1 MLELQPDFMPREPG
15 VPKSP
20 AGQYGLLTL
29 LLVTALAYQTRVT
42 AYQYPHWF
50 GHPDKA
56 ASPFYVSTDA
66 SGIVIKL
73 LAHEALAA
81 GARDGDELLAVQ
93 GRRVAGI
100 AVFGEALAAAR
111 PGDVLQ
117 LALRSREGDGLQPER
132 AVQLTLRA
140 HGQGD
145 LLGLIFFVIMPFF
158 CLLLGFWV
166 AAVRPR
172 DPLAWLLLALMLSF
186 TAFPHPGVE
195 TWGPIWRDLGQ
206 IYRTGF
212 NITWAL
218 GMMLF
223 GIYFPAPFAPDL
235 RPRWWDWCKWVIGV
249 PLAVLAVPSMIEGV
263 GELENLASVMP
274 LERLDTYSNA
284 LVSLLSYAGVGVF
297 FASLGTKMGLAG
309 SKDAKRR
316 LRLLF
321 WGANVSL
328 SPIFVLTIIAHYK
341 HVIIEAAVPKWVSA
355 PASLLLFL
363 FPVTL
368 AYVIVVHRAMDVRVV
383 IRQGLQYAV
392 AKSGIRLLR
401 LAVGFAL
408 GAAVL
413 GALKGVDRGGLT
425 FYAII
430 AVGVAVWFGLRH
442 GLEWLHAWTDRRFFR
457 DAYQAEQ
464 ILSELS
470 DSVRSIGET
479 TSLLVTVAER
489 IAESLHVARIA
500 VLIDGSGPYR
510 PAYAL
515 GYPEVPDVTFPP
527 NAVTVRQLGREGN
540 PLRVYFDNPNSWVN
554 RSPELTP
561 EERAQLELLE
571 SELLLPLTLKDKLLG
586 FVSLSQ
592 KRSEEPYSGGDLRL
606 LKSVAAQTGL
616 ALENSRLTAT
626 IAEGMARRE
635 KLNRELEI
643 AREVQE
649 RLFPQRLPPVPGLD
663 YFGKCRPALGV
674 GGDYYDFL
682 ALPGGKLGIAIGDV
696 SGKGIAAAL
705 MMASLEASLRAEAM
719 RGTDDLCTL
728 IQSVNHLVF
737 DATAENRYATFFYAQ
752 YDPSPRRLT
761 YVNAGHNA
769 PMLFRRSG
777 GGGGPLRLEATGTV
791 VGLLPDP
798 PFQQAGLTLQPGD
811 VLVAYTDG
819 VTEAMNSADEEWGED
834 GMIATMGRADGVC
847 AAETVERIIGA
858 ADSFAAGAQQHDDM
872 TLVVLRVL
880 TS

>member
-1 MLELQPDFMPREPG
+1 
-15 VPKSP
+15 
-20 AGQYGLLTL
+20 
-29 LLVTALAYQTRVT
+29 
-42 AYQYPHWF
+42 
-50 GHPDKA
+50 
-56 ASPFYVSTDA
+56 
-66 SGIVIKL
+66 
-73 LAHEALAA
+73 
-81 GARDGDELLAVQ
+81 
-93 GRRVAGI
+93 
-100 AVFGEALAAAR
+100 
-111 PGDVLQ
+111 
-117 LALRSREGDGLQPER
+117 
-132 AVQLTLRA
+132 
-140 HGQGD
+140 
-145 LLGLIFFVIMPFF
+145 
-158 CLLLGFWV
+158 
-166 AAVRPR
+166 
-172 DPLAWLLLALMLSF
+172 
-186 TAFPHPGVE
+186 
-195 TWGPIWRDLGQ
+195 
-206 IYRTGF
+206 
-212 NITWAL
+212 
-218 GMMLF
+218 MMLF
-223 GIYFPAPFAPDL
+223 GIYFPAPFAPNL
-235 RPRWWDWCKWVIGV
+235 RVRWWDWCKWLIGV
-249 PLAVLAVPSMIEGV
+249 PLAVLAVPTMIESV

-274 LERLDTYSNA
+274 LERLDIYANA
-284 LVSLLSYAGVGVF
+284 LVSLLTYAAVGVF
-297 FASLGTKMGLAG
+297 FASLGTKMGRAG

-341 HVIIEAAVPKWVSA
+341 HVLLEAAVPKWVSA

-392 AKSGIRLLR
+392 AKNGIRLLR

-408 GAAVL
+408 GAAVI
-413 GALKGVDRGGLT
+413 GALKGVDRGAVT

-430 AVGVAVWFGLRH
+430 AIGVAVWFGLRR
-442 GLEWLHAWTDRRFFR
+442 GLEGLHAWTDRRFFR

-479 TSLLVTVAER
+479 KSLLVTVAER
-489 IAESLHVARIA
+489 IAESLHVPRIA

-515 GYPEVPDVTFPP
+515 GYAQVPDVTFPA

-540 PLRVYFDNPNSWVN
+540 PLRVYLDNPNSWVN
-554 RSPELTP
+554 RSPELTK

-592 KRSEEPYSGGDLRL
+592 KRSEEPYSSGDLKL
-606 LKSVAAQTGL
+606 LKSVASQTGL

-626 IAEGMARRE
+626 IAEDMARRE

-649 RLFPQRLPPVPGLD
+649 RLFPQRLPAVAGLD

-682 ALPGGKLGIAIGDV
+682 ALPGGKLGIALGDV

-719 RGTDDLCTL
+719 RGTEDLSTL
-728 IQSVNHLVF
+728 VQSVNRLVF

-752 YDPSPRRLT
+752 YDPSSRRLT
-761 YVNAGHNA
+761 YVNAGHNP
-769 PMLFRRSG
+769 PMLFRRLG
-777 GGGGPLRLEATGTV
+777 GDGTPLRLGATGTV
-791 VGLLPDP
+791 VGLLADP
-798 PFQQAGLTLQPGD
+798 PFHQAALTLQPGD

-819 VTEAMNSADEEWGED
+819 VSEAMNCADEEWGED
-834 GMIATMGRADGVC
+834 GMIATMGGADGVC
-847 AAETVERIIGA
+847 AAETVDLIIGA